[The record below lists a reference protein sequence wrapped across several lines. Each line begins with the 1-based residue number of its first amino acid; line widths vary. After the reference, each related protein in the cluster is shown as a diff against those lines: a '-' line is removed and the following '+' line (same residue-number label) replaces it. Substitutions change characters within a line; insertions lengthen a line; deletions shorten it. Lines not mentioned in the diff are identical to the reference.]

1 MRHVACF
8 VGCMWPV
15 FRQEAETCYLS
26 YFGRLVAAATARTR
40 FRRARSKARTRKP
53 TMRTLSNSV
62 AFLLGLLILC
72 AIPAHGQIVS
82 YMDSDGKRVFINADP
97 PPVPTSAKSPQLKAA
112 GITKI
117 AFHSTQHPFL
127 TPPELSA
134 AAAANREKI
143 EVMIREVSPRYRVDP
158 ALVRAVIET
167 ESHWNMRAISRRGA
181 QGLMQLVPG
190 TAQQLGVRNAL
201 DPRQNLDGGVR
212 YLQSL
217 LTRYN
222 GDLDR
227 ALAAYNAG
235 PGAVD
240 RAGGV
245 PRIRETREYVQKVT
259 DSYYRPGSDRLPR
272 IFEAR
277 EPIFKTVESDGRVIF
292 TNE

>member
-1 MRHVACF
+1 MS
-8 VGCMWPV
+8 
-15 FRQEAETCYLS
+15 L
-26 YFGRLVAAATARTR
+26 
-40 FRRARSKARTRKP
+40 
-53 TMRTLSNSV
+53 
-62 AFLLGLLILC
+62 LLGILILC
-72 AIPAHGQIVS
+72 VIPAKAQIVS

-97 PPVPTSAKSPQLKAA
+97 PRIIEPAKGSPLKAA

-117 AFHSTQHPFL
+117 SYRTTQHPFL

-134 AAAANREKI
+134 AAQANRDKI
-143 EVMIREVSPRYRVDP
+143 EQMIREVSPRYRVDP

-259 DSYYRPGSDRLPR
+259 DSYYRPGSERLPR
-272 IFEAR
+272 VFEAR
-277 EPIFKTVESDGRVIF
+277 EPIFRTVEADGRVVF